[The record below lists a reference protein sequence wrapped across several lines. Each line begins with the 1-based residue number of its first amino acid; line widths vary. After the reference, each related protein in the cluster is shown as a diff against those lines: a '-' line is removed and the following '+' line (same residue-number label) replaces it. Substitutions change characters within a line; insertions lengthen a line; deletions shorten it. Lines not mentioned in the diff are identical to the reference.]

1 MSTLTRIPIIETPRM
16 VIREL
21 KSRDATDFA
30 AYMLREDYQRHIAVR
45 LASEEAVHG
54 QVIRAVARQNAKER
68 TAFYLAGE
76 LKATGTV
83 IADGFILC
91 RGKLAEIG
99 WGVHP
104 DHWRHGLGKELAR
117 ALLALA
123 FERLNCSRAWS
134 KVMAGNVAS
143 LKLARSVGL
152 RPVKSHPD
160 YPMSNGRFE
169 AIEFFTME
177 SRTYFEAGY

>member
-1 MSTLTRIPIIETPRM
+1 MSTLTRMPVLESPHLI
-16 VIREL
+16 IREL
-21 KSRDATDFA
+21 KPRDAVDFA

-45 LASEEAVHG
+45 LSSEEAVQG

-68 TAFYLAGE
+68 TAFYVAGE
-76 LKATGTV
+76 LKATGVV

-104 DHWRHGLGKELAR
+104 DHWGHGIGKEVAR
-117 ALLALA
+117 ALLALT

-134 KVMAGNVAS
+134 KVMAGNTAS
-143 LKLARSVGL
+143 LRLARSIGL
-152 RPVKSHPD
+152 KPVKTHPD
-160 YPMSNGRFE
+160 YPVAKGRFE

-177 SRTYFEAGY
+177 SRMYFEAAY